1 MTKLP
6 QQQQAAMATSA
17 ITTQSKFNV
26 SGYRSVATSEQL
38 PYVLEGISL
47 EVEARS
53 SDFADLSIRGLL
65 EAGLLLINL
74 DEDNVR
80 ELVLSR
86 DLSLN
91 AQVEISNVSVDKRA
105 IRESQSFYLS

>member
-1 MTKLP
+1 
-6 QQQQAAMATSA
+6 MATSA

-26 SGYRSVATSEQL
+26 SGYRSVTSNEQL

-65 EAGLLLINL
+65 EVGLLLINL

-86 DLSLN
+86 DLTLN
-91 AQVEISNVSVDKRA
+91 A
-105 IRESQSFYLS
+105 